1 MQEKEWNK
9 YLEKYKVEYQMQNE
23 IRKKE
28 IPTIIEV
35 FKQFESDIY
44 KSTAIYNLMSEV
56 KEKIDIELRESLTN
70 EQKEMLDRVNVCD
83 DIMLNDF
90 VEKAFICGFSVSNKL
105 IEESRMMSKKKH

>member
-23 IRKKE
+23 IRKKQ

-44 KSTAIYNLMSEV
+44 KSTTIYNLMSEV

-70 EQKEMLDRVNVCD
+70 EQEKMLDRINVCD
-83 DIMLNDF
+83 DNMLNDF
-90 VEKAFICGFSVSNKL
+90 VEKAFIYGFTVANKL

>member
-1 MQEKEWNK
+1 MRGKEWNK
-9 YLEKYKVEYQMQNE
+9 YLEKYEAEYQMQNE

-35 FKQFESDIY
+35 FKQFENNIY
-44 KSTAIYNLMSEV
+44 ESTTIYNLMSEV

-70 EQKEMLDRVNVCD
+70 EQKELLDRVNVCD
-83 DIMLNDF
+83 DNMLNDF
-90 VEKAFICGFSVSNKL
+90 VEKAFIYGFTVANNL